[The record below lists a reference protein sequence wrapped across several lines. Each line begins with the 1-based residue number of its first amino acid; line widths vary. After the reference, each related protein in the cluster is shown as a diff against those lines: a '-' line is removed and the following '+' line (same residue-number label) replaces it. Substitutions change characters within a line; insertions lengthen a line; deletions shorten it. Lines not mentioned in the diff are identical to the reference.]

1 MSVRQESRRDP
12 VTGNTRSFWIVDL
25 CVRQADRFEKR
36 VRRVPRIQS
45 RRGAEQLEREL
56 LSQRPTERSAGK
68 EEEKNEEPA
77 KASRTLAAFA
87 TDFMEKYAVANNKPS
102 EIQTKRMILALH
114 LIPALGD
121 LRLDKV
127 RGAEIEG
134 YKSGKLKDGLA
145 AKTVNNHLP
154 SSSGACWA
162 WPRSGGNWIACR
174 W

>member
-25 CVRQADRFEKR
+25 CVRQADGSETR

-56 LSQRPTERSAGK
+56 LSQRPAELSAGK
-68 EEEKNEEPA
+68 EEKKEEKEETA

-102 EIQTKRMILALH
+102 EIQTKRMILTLH

-121 LRLDKV
+121 LRLDLV

-134 YKSGKLKDGLA
+134 YKSGKLKRG
-145 AKTVNNHLP
+145 
-154 SSSGACWA
+154 WR
-162 WPRSGGNWIACR
+162 PRR
-174 W
+174 